1 MLPII
6 LPLPSPPNNRRI
18 RIRKLI
24 SHQYHPIHKPII
36 ARILHILYT
45 YVLGDITTMFLLI
58 SLNTNPILKHFS
70 TIFNIAGTATAKC
83 N

>member
-58 SLNTNPILKHFS
+58 SLVKHFS